1 MIYIRFL
8 SPVVTTVRFDNLT
21 GYGHYCPLVNH
32 DALTALLRPTSSRTK
47 RTLPSPLSYHLSDFF
62 IVFHRFKF
70 SSSRSIFL
78 AAVSYSSDCL
88 LFFSFEDPDTC
99 QVLVGADHGSDSCEY
114 LQVNASTRGYL

>member
-1 MIYIRFL
+1 M
-8 SPVVTTVRFDNLT
+8 
-21 GYGHYCPLVNH
+21 NH

-78 AAVSYSSDCL
+78 AAVSSSFDCL
-88 LFFSFEDPDTC
+88 LFFPFEDPDTSQVLVYS
-99 QVLVGADHGSDSCEY
+99 QVLVGADHCTN
-114 LQVNASTRGYL
+114 LTHVSTCK